1 MPNESGKLLDW
12 LRLSLQNLGLWG
24 KMMVLGVMVYKFGE
38 AGIAMME
45 GAGLTH
51 QQLRKARNDLAMAK
65 EIIKQMRN
73 ILESSQPEEVINE
86 IRSKFLALV
95 LASDDPMVYAKA
107 LQMYDRLVRRGKE
120 TAVQVN
126 VLQQIP
132 QRYRTLTGEVVELPS
147 LPEGEGND

>member
-1 MPNESGKLLDW
+1 
-12 LRLSLQNLGLWG
+12 
-24 KMMVLGVMVYKFGE
+24 
-38 AGIAMME
+38 
-45 GAGLTH
+45 
-51 QQLRKARNDLAMAK
+51 
-65 EIIKQMRN
+65 MRN